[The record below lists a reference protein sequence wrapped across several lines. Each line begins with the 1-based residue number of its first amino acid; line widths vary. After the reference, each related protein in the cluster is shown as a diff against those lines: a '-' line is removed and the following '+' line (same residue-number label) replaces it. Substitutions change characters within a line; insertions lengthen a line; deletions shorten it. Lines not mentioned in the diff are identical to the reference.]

1 MEEVIHS
8 ISGSLHILA
17 AITWIGSMIYNQA
30 AVAPAL
36 TKSLGNTKTH
46 AVSGL
51 IMKNFSP
58 LTWISL
64 VVLIAT
70 GIYAAVDK
78 SDKFTSWTNGPG
90 LVLTIKLVL
99 VVVMIIILILQ
110 AFVYGP
116 RMKKLL
122 TPNTKKDT
130 ENEVEMMRLEKT
142 NKPMS
147 WWHLIIGIAVVIL
160 AVILSQLLG

>member
-1 MEEVIHS
+1 
-8 ISGSLHILA
+8 
-17 AITWIGSMIYNQA
+17 MIYNQF

-36 TKSLGNTKTH
+36 TKSIGSTKTH

-78 SDKFTSWTNGPG
+78 GDKFTSWTSGPG
-90 LVLTIKLVL
+90 LVLAIKLVL
-99 VVVMIIILILQ
+99 VVILIIILILQ

-116 RMKKLL
+116 KMKKLL
-122 TPNTKKDT
+122 TPSAKKDT
-130 ENEVEMMRLEKT
+130 ENEVEMMNLEKT
-142 NKPMS
+142 TKPMS